1 MVDGICSSTGVGRTT
16 MMPTDMR
23 RKSRELEKVQN
34 LCRSATVRKFLCV
47 NLAREQKSH
56 Y

>member
-1 MVDGICSSTGVGRTT
+1 

-34 LCRSATVRKFLCV
+34 LCRSATEVPLLQ
-47 NLAREQKSH
+47 LARE
-56 Y
+56 